1 MQQSDCFQL
10 GYIAKLHGFK
20 GEVSLFL
27 DVTDPQDYASLDAFY
42 IEINGQLTPFFV
54 QSFQLK
60 NKGFAAVKLEG
71 VDTENDAKVLL
82 RKSCYLPLSV
92 LPELDDKHFYD
103 HEVIGFTVIDAN
115 SGDIGKLEQVIDLS
129 VNPLLQILKNGTEI
143 LVPFVEG
150 LVERVDRKNKTLYI
164 KAPEGLIDMY
174 LGTSSKNEDKDEDA

>member
-27 DVTDPQDYASLDAFY
+27 DVTNPDDYASLDAFY
-42 IEINGQLTPFFV
+42 IEINQQLTPFFV
-54 QSFQLK
+54 ESFQLK

-71 VDTENDAKVLL
+71 VNTENDAKVLL
-82 RKSCYLPLSV
+82 RKSCYLPISL

-103 HEVIGFTVIDAN
+103 HEVIGFKVIDKLY
-115 SGDIGKLEQVIDLS
+115 GEVGLLEQVIDLS
-129 VNPLLQILKNGTEI
+129 INPLLQIMKDDKEV

-150 LVERVDRKNKTLYI
+150 LIVLVDRKNKTLHI
-164 KAPEGLIDMY
+164 QAPAGLIEMY
-174 LGTSSKNEDKDEDA
+174 LGE

>member
-27 DVTDPQDYASLDAFY
+27 DVTNPEDYASLDAFF

-54 QSFQLK
+54 ESFQLK

-71 VDTENDAKVLL
+71 VNTENDAKVLL

-92 LPELDDKHFYD
+92 LPELDDTHFYD
-103 HEVIGFTVIDAN
+103 HEVVGYTVIDSH
-115 SGDIGKLEQVIDLS
+115 SGNIGRLEQVIDLP
-129 VNPLLQILKNGTEI
+129 VNPLLQIMKDDKEI

-150 LVERVDRKNKTLYI
+150 LVQRVDRSEKTLYI
-164 KAPEGLIDMY
+164 TAPEGLVEMY
-174 LGTSSKNEDKDEDA
+174 LG

>member
-27 DVTDPQDYASLDAFY
+27 DVTNPEDYASLDAFF

-71 VDTENDAKVLL
+71 VNSENDAKVLL
-82 RKSCYLPLSV
+82 RKSCYLPVSI
-92 LPELDDKHFYD
+92 LPELDDMHFYD
-103 HEVIGFTVIDAN
+103 HEVEGFTVIDAI
-115 SGDIGKLEQVIDLS
+115 SGDIGKLQQVIDLS
-129 VNPLLQILKNGTEI
+129 VNPLLQIMNGDKEI
-143 LVPFVEG
+143 LVPFVDG
-150 LVERVDRKNKTLYI
+150 LIQRVDRKNKTLYI
-164 KAPEGLIDMY
+164 AAPEGLVEMY
-174 LGTSSKNEDKDEDA
+174 MA